1 MLNVWTKSSGY
12 DFSDII
18 PSEQN
23 GTLEERRSVNLALP
37 TITDVSGFTFSVIS
51 GALPDGLRLEGNRV
65 VGTTLEVPTTTT
77 SKFVVRAS
85 NGLEVNDRTFSLTV
99 SGPDAPQWV
108 TPEGNLAV
116 GTSTT
121 RIANIQ
127 RISRSNN
134 LVTIETAQ
142 PHTFVFGNI
151 ISVYC
156 SNPIV
161 NGVDIEILRPNILP
175 GETEDEYNTRIANT
189 ITYRKVGSNIA
200 STAATGNLVLNNSP
214 LTFVLDNTYID
225 FQLQA
230 VDTDLSAND
239 SLEFFIAQGDGE
251 LPPGLSMDSTGRITG
266 IIDPILSLDITA
278 RTGFFDTNLFDSNPY
293 DFGEVPNIGIE
304 DYYGVLTPKKLNR
317 NYEFIASVTDGET
330 IVKRIFRIF
339 VVGDDFLRADNML
352 MPVGTSAF
360 TADAT
365 YLRSVVWLS
374 ANNLG
379 LKRANN
385 YVTIL
390 LKTFDPN
397 PAIGPVKYTLEPYND
412 DLSVSKLPDGLFL
425 DPETGEIFGF
435 IPYQPAITENFKFT
449 INAKKYDKENLQKVD
464 VQIIVAEDAAYGQNY
479 LTIWPLDAESQSLI
493 TGDVIRI
500 GPTIYTITEYIA
512 PVGSATKAT
521 LRLSDNLI
529 TDVFDTY
536 TITQTYYVSG
546 AFVTQDSKKTFTMSV
561 LGEVDSVIN
570 FTTPSDLGVI
580 KVNYPSRLSV
590 EAVTTVP
597 EAILTYSVV
606 EGSLPPGLTLNSAG
620 NIVGKINQF
629 RADSVSGFTTFDNST
644 TTFDG
649 GALTIDQG
657 YRFTVYVHDQFR
669 FSATTQQ
676 FILRVNGS
684 DLTLY
689 SNIYTKPLPKQ
700 DKRDLF
706 YSFINDT
713 TIFTPSKIYR
723 FGDPEY
729 GVQTEL
735 KMLIYPG
742 IESKEM
748 SQYVSALSKNTK
760 RKRMKLGQVKKAIAK
775 EQGTNDIV
783 YEVIYVEALDEYE
796 NSKGS
801 AASKVKLPQKSD
813 SVLKINQAGRDPV
826 RGKIGTVN
834 QTTNP
839 DTITYESTANGTKM
853 NQMAYDRLSP
863 TTPTITIDSSNLNV
877 SGRDLEYV
885 YPSSIKNIRDNI
897 KEVGI
902 TENSFL
908 PLWMTTPQ
916 DNRTAATGFVN
927 AIPLCYCKPGEGDY
941 ILANIKNKN
950 FDFSQLD
957 YEIDRFIIDS
967 DINDVQEKYLKFAN
981 YRFNI

>member
-37 TITDVSGFTFSVIS
+37 TIADVSGFTFSVIS

-85 NGLEVNDRTFSLTV
+85 NGIEVNDRTFSLTV
-99 SGPDAPQWV
+99 AGPDAPQWV

-127 RISRSNN
+127 NIARTGNI
-134 LVTIETAQ
+134 VTIETTQ
-142 PHTFVFGNI
+142 PHSFVFGNI

-161 NGVDIEILRPNILP
+161 NGVDIEILRPSILLN
-175 GETEDEYNTRIANT
+175 ETEEEYNTRIANT
-189 ITYRKVGSNIA
+189 ITYRKVGPNIA
-200 STAATGNLVLNNSP
+200 STSATGNLVLNNSP

-239 SLEFFIAQGDGE
+239 SLEFFIAEGDGE
-251 LPPGLSMDSTGRITG
+251 LPPGLSMDSTGRISG

-317 NYEFIASVTDGET
+317 NYEFIASVSDGET
-330 IVKRIFRIF
+330 IVKRVFRIF
-339 VVGDDFLRADNML
+339 VVGDDFLRTDNML
-352 MPVGTSAF
+352 MSVGTSAF

-390 LKTFDPN
+390 LETFDPN
-397 PAIGPVKYTLEPYND
+397 PAIGPVTFTLEAYND

-425 DPETGEIFGF
+425 DPSTGEIFGF
-435 IPYQPAITENFKFT
+435 IPYQPAITKNFKFT
-449 INAKKYDKENLQKVD
+449 VNAKKYDKENLQKVD
-464 VQIIVAEDAAYGQNY
+464 VQIVVADDAAYGQNF

-493 TGDVIRI
+493 IGDVIRI
-500 GPTIYTITEYIA
+500 GPTIYTVTEYIA

-521 LRLSDNLI
+521 IRLSDNLI

-546 AFVTQDSKKTFTMSV
+546 TYVTQDSKKTFIVSV

-570 FTTPSDLGVI
+570 FTTLPDLGVI

-629 RADSVSGFTTFDNST
+629 RADSVSGFTTFDNSA

-649 GALTIDQG
+649 GSLTIDQG

-669 FSATTQQ
+669 FSATSQQ
-676 FILRVNGS
+676 FILRVNGT

-700 DKRDLF
+700 EKRDLF

-713 TIFTPSKIYR
+713 TVFTPSKIYR

-729 GVQTEL
+729 GVQTDL

-748 SQYVSALSKNTK
+748 GQYVAALSKNTK
-760 RKRMKLGQVKKAIAK
+760 RKRMKLGEVKKAIAK

-796 NSKGS
+796 NANGS
-801 AASKVKLPQKSD
+801 AANKVKLPQKSD
-813 SVLKINQAGRDPV
+813 SVVKINQAARDPV

-834 QTTNP
+834 QTTDP
-839 DTITYESTANGTKM
+839 VTITYESTANNTKM
-853 NQMAYDRLSP
+853 NQMAYDRLNP
-863 TTPTITIDSSNLNV
+863 TTPTITIDSSNLNI
-877 SGRDLEYV
+877 SGKDLEYV

-916 DNRTAATGFVN
+916 DSRTAATGFVN

-957 YEIDRFIIDS
+957 YEVDRFIIDS